1 MKKVVSVFV
10 AFHFLFSLSAQQVS
24 FCGTDEMSKE
34 LFDSHPHLQQL
45 MRDKRAELKAFT
57 KAFEASQAS
66 RSNDSLLIVPVVFH
80 VIHNYGSENISNEQL
95 MSGIKVLNW
104 NFRKQNPDTATIAP
118 AFKSIAADC
127 DIEFRLA
134 TIDPDGNC
142 TDGINRIASPYTNIG
157 DHVVKNLIH
166 WDPTKYLNIYVV
178 SKAANLAGHCLMPD
192 QAAAK
197 SDWDGIVIG
206 HNYVG
211 DIGTSGRLTS
221 VVMAHEAGHYLNL
234 FHIWGGNNVPDYY
247 YLPVGQ
253 ASNCSVGDDVQDTPD
268 TQGWSV
274 CNLTAASCGNA
285 VDNVQNAMDYSYCN
299 FMFTQGQRQRMR
311 ATLSSSVAGRNN
323 LVTAAN
329 NLATGVNNT
338 DICKVAFDVS
348 QRVACINDSVSFT
361 DRTLGS
367 PTAWE
372 WDYADGITGSTKNSK
387 YAFAY
392 AGDFDVRLKVTKN
405 SNDVLSQPVKIR
417 VLEPATRTNYS
428 DGFEYY
434 GDFSNTNLF
443 QYSLQN
449 KLAFQLNTSVG
460 YRSAKSISLNLSDS
474 AAATSDR
481 VIIVSPLI
489 DLSGSVAPEFSL
501 RYAYHQFK
509 KSDDD
514 AMEIFISRDC
524 GKTWLSR
531 KKLFANTLVT
541 DSAYNSNPNWIP
553 TDTAQW
559 GRTAFVIPQTH
570 LVSNFMFKVEYTNYF
585 GKAFYIDNINIDT
598 VDFNGIA
605 KHEIE
610 QLSLLPNPAQNT
622 IKLSGD
628 FESMNLSIID
638 LDGKIVFRKSNVSN
652 NEQIDIALFQ
662 SGMYMVI
669 LENEFYYARKRF
681 VKM

>member
-1 MKKVVSVFV
+1 MKKGLL
-10 AFHFLFSLSAQQVS
+10 AFFLLQTIIVLHAQQKS

-34 LFDSHPHLQQL
+34 LFDLHPHLQQL
-45 MRDKRAELKAFT
+45 MRDKRAELKSFT
-57 KAFEASQAS
+57 KQYEAGRAG
-66 RSNDSLLIVPVVFH
+66 RSNDSLLVVPVVFH
-80 VIHNYGSENISNEQL
+80 VIHTYGNENISNEQL

-104 NFRKQNPDTATIAP
+104 NFKKQNPDTATIAP

-127 DIEFRLA
+127 EIEFRLA
-134 TIDPDGNC
+134 TIDPNGNC
-142 TDGINRIASPYTNIG
+142 TDGINRIASPYSNIG
-157 DHVVKNLIH
+157 DHVVKNLIQ

-178 SKAANLAGHCLMPD
+178 KKATNLAGHCLMPD

-197 SDWDGIVIG
+197 PEWDGIVIG
-206 HNYVG
+206 HDYVG
-211 DIGTSGRLTS
+211 DIGTSGKLTS

-274 CNLTAASCGNA
+274 CNLTASSCGNV

-299 FMFTQGQRQRMR
+299 FMFTQGQKQRMR
-311 ATLSSSVAGRNN
+311 ATLRSSVAGRNN
-323 LVTAAN
+323 LVTVQN
-329 NLATGVNNT
+329 NLATGVNST
-338 DICKVAFDVS
+338 SICKVAFDVS
-348 QRVACINDSVSFT
+348 QRIACINDSITFT
-361 DRTLGS
+361 DRTMGN

-372 WDYADGITGSTKNSK
+372 WDYADGLTGFTKNSK
-387 YAFAY
+387 YAYAY
-392 AGDFDVRLKVTKN
+392 EGDFDVKLKVTKN
-405 SNDVLSQPVKIR
+405 STDVLSQPFKIR
-417 VLEPATRTNYS
+417 VLAPASKTNYS

-434 GDFSNTNLF
+434 SDFSNTDLF

-449 KLAFQLNTSVG
+449 KLAFQLNNNIG

-474 AAATSDR
+474 TLATSDR
-481 VIIVSPLI
+481 VSIVSPLI

-509 KSDDD
+509 RSDDD
-514 AMEIFISRDC
+514 ALEIFISRDC
-524 GKTWLSR
+524 GKTWQSR
-531 KKLFANTLVT
+531 KKLTDNTFVT
-541 DSAYNSNPNWIP
+541 DSAYSSSVSWNP

-570 LVSNFMFKVEYTNYF
+570 LVSNFMFKIEYTNYF
-585 GKAFYIDNINIDT
+585 GKALYIDNINIDT
-598 VDFNGIA
+598 VDFNGIS

-610 QLSLLPNPAQNT
+610 NVFILPNPAQNT
-622 IKLSGD
+622 INITGD
-628 FESMNLSIID
+628 FEDMMLTVIDISGRIVLERSSID
-638 LDGKIVFRKSNVSN
+638 S
-652 NEQIDIALFQ
+652 NEQLDISAIQ

-669 LENEFYYARKRF
+669 LENEFYFARKRF
-681 VKM
+681 VKI